1 MSAEAKAEEMLD
13 KIGARFDFAAW
24 MEKMG
29 YHGKQVSA
37 AGEAIGLD
45 MRGTPGRL
53 YRGERHLTDTE
64 RLAMAAVRA
73 GLPAWTPETDQ
84 EIADVRALREII
96 ERLSRRA

>member
-1 MSAEAKAEEMLD
+1 MDADAKPDAMT
-13 KIGARFDFAAW
+13 ARLDFAAW

-29 YHGKQVSA
+29 YHGKQVTA
-37 AGEAIGLD
+37 AGTRIG
-45 MRGTPGRL
+45 MTGKTTAQATYQGSRQ
-53 YRGERHLTDTE
+53 LTDTE

-96 ERLSRRA
+96 ERLTRR

>member
-1 MSAEAKAEEMLD
+1 MNDSPDKMFARLD
-13 KIGARFDFAAW
+13 FSVW

-29 YHGKQVSA
+29 FNGKQVGA

-45 MRGTPGRL
+45 ARGTPGRL
-53 YRGERHLTDTE
+53 YRGERPLTDTE

-84 EIADVRALREII
+84 EIQDVKALREIVD
-96 ERLSRRA
+96 RAAQTRR